1 VTKHFHKYDVI
12 MKMLEIIEQD
22 EAIDP
27 GSVSEERVT
36 QITNIIQHMDGSI
49 VQEQISRKEVVM
61 GDTFENVNQSVIATR
76 GAFAHGVICVRAQH
90 GDGIADAFKTL
101 EAALTGQA
109 AAELTTEQRK
119 EALDLL
125 DELAQQGSK
134 PSASKSVLKSLGK
147 TLWSLIESA
156 EPLSKACAVAWPIL
170 QKLWT

>member
-1 VTKHFHKYDVI
+1 VTKRFNKYDVI

-27 GSVSEERVT
+27 GTVTQERVT
-36 QITNIIQHMDGSI
+36 QITNVIQHMDGSI
-49 VQEQISRKEVVM
+49 VQEQIGRKEVIM

-76 GAFAHGVICVRAQH
+76 GSFAHGVIAVRAQH
-90 GDGIADAFKTL
+90 GDEIAEAFKTL
-101 EAALTGQA
+101 ESALTGEP
-109 AAELTTEQRK
+109 AEHLTAEQRK

-125 DELAQQGSK
+125 GELAQQGAK

-147 TLWSLIESA
+147 ALWGLIESA